1 MNSGEAVRSSLF
13 GNSATIL
20 IEPMRR
26 EDTEVEDSHSDSALI
41 GRASG
46 GDRTAFGLL
55 YERYSRLVHGI
66 LLARVPP
73 WDAEDLAQE
82 VFLNAMGKLAGL
94 REPAAFCGWL
104 ATLARN
110 RALEFHRTPHR
121 HPTDSLDDTS
131 ESSLVRVPHSG
142 DPQALVILDL
152 IRKLPEAYRE
162 TLILRL
168 VEGLSGPEI
177 ASQCG
182 LTPDSVRVNLC
193 RGMKLLR
200 QQLGGTP
207 K

>member
-1 MNSGEAVRSSLF
+1 MSTGEAVRSSPF
-13 GNSATIL
+13 GRSTTIL
-20 IEPMRR
+20 IEPMRAA
-26 EDTEVEDSHSDSALI
+26 ETEVEDSDSDSVLI
-41 GRASG
+41 GRASR
-46 GDRTAFGLL
+46 GDRPAFGLL
-55 YERYSRLVHGI
+55 YERYVRLVHGI

-82 VFLNAMGKLAGL
+82 VFLNAMRKLAGL
-94 REPAAFCGWL
+94 REPAAFGGWL
-104 ATLARN
+104 AALARN
-110 RALEFHRTPHR
+110 RAVEFHRTRHR
-121 HPTDSLDDTS
+121 HPADSLDDTS
-131 ESSLVRVPHSG
+131 ESSLTLASHSG

-152 IRKLPEAYRE
+152 IRKMPEAYRE

-168 VEGLSGPEI
+168 VEGLTGAEI

-200 QQLGGTP
+200 HQLGGLS

>member
-1 MNSGEAVRSSLF
+1 MRSTVT
-13 GNSATIL
+13 AD
-20 IEPMRR
+20 PA
-26 EDTEVEDSHSDSALI
+26 TEVENQHSDSTLI
-41 GRASG
+41 GRASL

-55 YERYSRLVHGI
+55 YERYARLVHGI

-82 VFLNAMGKLAGL
+82 VFLKAMRKLASL
-94 REPAAFCGWL
+94 REPAAFGAWL

-110 RALEFHRTPHR
+110 RAVEFHRTARR
-121 HPTDSLDDTS
+121 HPADSLDDISQSLLRHASHPDNS
-131 ESSLVRVPHSG
+131 E
-142 DPQALVILDL
+142 ALLILDL
-152 IRKLPEAYRE
+152 VRKLPEAYRE

-168 VEGLSGPEI
+168 VEGLTGSEI

-200 QQLGGTP
+200 QQLGGASR
-207 K
+207 